1 MANQNEKDR
10 RKTFLN
16 RKSRNSI
23 CSRFNAR
30 TPCIC
35 RDGGVML
42 KL

>member
-10 RKTFLN
+10 RKNFLN

-30 TPCIC
+30 T
-35 RDGGVML
+35 RAFVVTVE
-42 KL
+42 